1 MVKTRKCKYQHCKEG
16 GFVDVDEAVVD
27 GGLYYHFQCYEKKHM
42 KNKIF
47 QAFCEYVTNE
57 ENGLFIKKKISD
69 FIDKEDINPHYVYFT
84 MYYIIK
90 NKIPL
95 KSIFGLAIVMKRQK
109 VIDAYNELIDK
120 YKDVKIQP
128 ENIDYVYKKEF
139 KGGWR
144 DLIG

>member
-1 MVKTRKCKYQHCKEG
+1 
-16 GFVDVDEAVVD
+16 
-27 GGLYYHFQCYEKKHM
+27 
-42 KNKIF
+42 
-47 QAFCEYVTNE
+47 
-57 ENGLFIKKKISD
+57 
-69 FIDKEDINPHYVYFT
+69 
-84 MYYIIK
+84 
-90 NKIPL
+90 
-95 KSIFGLAIVMKRQK
+95 MKRQK